1 MDTSRLKK
9 SVKVYQKS
17 DVIFEENTCGN
28 EMYILKSG
36 KVRLALGDTKQGA
49 DVGCI
54 EQPGEF
60 FGEMALI
67 DNSPRSATAI
77 ADEDN
82 TELEVLDRR
91 GLLEMI
97 REQPQFALQL
107 MSELCKRVRVGNTL
121 YLEVIR
127 GAMSPFCRNNCL
139 GKTMDAFARQ
149 SMCQASQ
156 GSCGEITEPAYW
168 RCPACDYVYL
178 PESGDPKSG
187 VCAETPF
194 EKLPYSWIC
203 PECGGG
209 KGGFEKIES

>member
-1 MDTSRLKK
+1 MDTSSVKK

-17 DVIFEENTCGN
+17 DLIFEENSCGN
-28 EMYILKSG
+28 EMYILRSG
-36 KVRLALGDTKQGA
+36 KVRLAVGGATRGA

-54 EQPGEF
+54 EQPGDF

-82 TELEVLDRR
+82 TELEVLDRHS
-91 GLLEMI
+91 LLEMI
-97 REQPQFALQL
+97 KEQPQFALHL
-107 MSELCKRVRVGNTL
+107 MSELCRRVRLGNTL

-149 SMCQASQ
+149 AMCQSAR
-156 GSCGEITEPAYW
+156 GSCGEITEMGYW
-168 RCPACDYVYL
+168 RCPACDYIYVS
-178 PESGDPKSG
+178 EFGDPQSKI
-187 VCAETPF
+187 CAGTPF